1 MDENELSDFEFNEMR
16 IDLLNALVDIELGR
30 FNMALIVSVTSRI
43 DYLNNIIDKLPPV
56 KSLSD
61 YWSIDMCQQFYR
73 IRDLLKSLKV
83 DQTNQG

>member
-73 IRDLLKSLKV
+73 IRDLLKSLIV